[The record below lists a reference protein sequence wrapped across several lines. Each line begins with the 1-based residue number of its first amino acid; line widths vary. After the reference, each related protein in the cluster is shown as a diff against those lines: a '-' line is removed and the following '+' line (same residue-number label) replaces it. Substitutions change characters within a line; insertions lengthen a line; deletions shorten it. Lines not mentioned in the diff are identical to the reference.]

1 MDNGSR
7 RPSNAPAGKRFKTQ
21 DSVRP
26 VAASHRRHACQQ
38 GARVRSSSYTDRQRR
53 ARSASRGCRQVS
65 QQRRSPIPFVVAGL
79 LVIVLLVFAV
89 PRVVSLIANGGVEA
103 GQKVEV
109 TIPDGA
115 SGDSIVNR
123 LLKAHVIED
132 AKSYYAAVK
141 DQGAESKLQPGS
153 YSFTTLMDPALVVK
167 QLVKGPNAA
176 SKLVVPEGLT
186 VKQLAARVSKAYGI
200 SSADFLAQAK
210 ASNYVDRFPFL
221 KSVSDD
227 SLEGFLCPK
236 TYTLTGSKISADT
249 VISAMLEQYQKEY
262 ASLDFT
268 RAEAVLKNTY
278 GIDLNDYQILVLA
291 SIVEREAVT
300 DTQRYKVASTFYN
313 RLKANMPLQ
322 SDAVMGYVTGGAV
335 SADDLK
341 KESPYNTYLN
351 KGLPPTPICSP
362 SLKSLK
368 ATLNPADTDYLY
380 FFITNKSEYFSQTYD
395 QHLQAIEENK

>member
-7 RPSNAPAGKRFKTQ
+7 RPSSAPAGKRFKPQSQT
-21 DSVRP
+21 RP
-26 VAASHRRHACQQ
+26 VAPAHRRPTQRRQ
-38 GARVRSSSYTDRQRR
+38 SGVRSSSYSAAQRSGHR
-53 ARSASRGCRQVS
+53 ASRGYRKPS
-65 QQRRSPIPFVVAGL
+65 RRRTSPVPAIVTAAVVIA
-79 LVIVLLVFAV
+79 LLVFAV
-89 PRVVSLIANGGVEA
+89 PRIVSLFSGDSVEA

-115 SGDSIVNR
+115 SGDNIVNS
-123 LLKAHVIED
+123 LLDAHVISD

-153 YSFTTLMDPALVVK
+153 YEFTTLMDPTDVVK
-167 QLVKGPNAA
+167 QLVKGPNAG
-176 SKLVVPEGLT
+176 SKLVIPEGLT
-186 VKQLAARVSKAYGI
+186 VKQVAERVSKTYKI
-200 SSADFLAQAK
+200 STDNLLAQAK
-210 ASNYVDRFPFL
+210 ASNYVDRFSFL
-221 KSVSDD
+221 KGVSND

-236 TYTLTGSKISADT
+236 TYTLTGSAVSADA
-249 VISAMLEQYQKEY
+249 VITAMLEQYQKEY
-262 ASLDFT
+262 ASLDFAT
-268 RAEAVLKNTY
+268 AEASLNNKY
-278 GIDLNDYQILVLA
+278 GVSLNDYQVLILA
-291 SIVEREAVT
+291 SIVEREAIT
-300 DTQRYKVASTFYN
+300 EAQRYKVSSTFYN
-313 RLKANMPLQ
+313 RLKGDMPLQ

-368 ATLNPADTDYLY
+368 ATLEPADTDYLY

>member
-1 MDNGSR
+1 MDNNSR
-7 RPSNAPAGKRFKTQ
+7 RPSSAPAGKRFKQ
-21 DSVRP
+21 QPQVRP
-26 VAASHRRHACQQ
+26 VASARRPSHQRHN
-38 GARVRSSSYTDRQRR
+38 GVRPSSYGSQRPSFG
-53 ARSASRGCRQVS
+53 SAHGRRRP
-65 QQRRSPIPFVVAGL
+65 QQRRTSPIPFVIGAVVVVA
-79 LVIVLLVFAV
+79 LLVFAV
-89 PRVVSLIANGGVEA
+89 PRIFSLVTGGGVEA

-115 SGDSIVNR
+115 SGDTIVNA
-123 LLKAHVIED
+123 LLDKHVIDD

-141 DQGAESKLQPGS
+141 DQNAESKLQPGS
-153 YSFTTLMDPALVVK
+153 YSFTTLMDPQKVVK
-167 QLVKGPNAA
+167 QLVAGPNAG
-176 SKLVVPEGLT
+176 SKLVIPEGLT
-186 VKQLAARVSKAYGI
+186 VSQVAGRVSKAYGI
-200 SSADFLAQAK
+200 STDDFLAQAK
-210 ASNYVDRFPFL
+210 ASKYVDRFPFL
-221 KSVSDD
+221 KNVASD

-236 TYTLTGSKISADT
+236 TYTLTGSSITADK
-249 VISAMLEQYQKEY
+249 VITAMLEQYQKEY
-262 ASLDFT
+262 ASLDFAS
-268 RAEAVLKNTY
+268 AEATLTKKY
-278 GIDLNDYQILVLA
+278 GVQLNDYQVLILA

-313 RLKANMPLQ
+313 RLHADMPLQ

-368 ATLNPADTDYLY
+368 ATLQPADTDYLY